1 MNYNVKS
8 PITGNDLSPPVSF
21 NLMFKTFIGPGG
33 NMPGYVPLTVYVTKL
48 LKLLVIKGKY
58 HLSRKE
64 KIWKS
69 DMEKV
74 QVNILRRSYD
84 RHILTF

>member
-33 NMPGYVPLTVYVTKL
+33 NMPGYVSLTVYVAKS
-48 LKLLVIKGKY
+48 LKSLITEVKY
-58 HLSRKE
+58 RYQPRRENSE
-64 KIWKS
+64 K
-69 DMEKV
+69 
-74 QVNILRRSYD
+74 
-84 RHILTF
+84 

>member
-33 NMPGYVPLTVYVTKL
+33 NMPGYVSLTVYVTKL
-48 LKLLVIKGKY
+48 LKSLVITAKY
-58 HLSRKE
+58 QYQPRRKNFEKQYIESTDKYMKE
-64 KIWKS
+64 K
-69 DMEKV
+69 
-74 QVNILRRSYD
+74 L
-84 RHILTF
+84 

>member
-33 NMPGYVPLTVYVTKL
+33 NMPGYASFTVYAIKL
-48 LKLLVIKGKY
+48 LKLLVIKDKDCYQPG
-58 HLSRKE
+58 
-64 KIWKS
+64 
-69 DMEKV
+69 
-74 QVNILRRSYD
+74 RRS
-84 RHILTF
+84 FEK